1 MTGLLIE
8 KFTFDL
14 WPQVAAIYRE
24 GIADGDA
31 TFEVQI
37 PTWEAW
43 DAGHLPHSRLVAW
56 QSGKIAGWAAL
67 SPVSK
72 RPVYRGVA
80 EVSVYV
86 RTAVQGQGIGTALLE
101 ALVAASE
108 AAGVW
113 TLQAGIFPENG
124 ASLNLHSKLGFR
136 VVGRREKIG
145 QQGGV
150 WRDVILMERRS
161 QVIGVDP
168 LNLKFNDHC

>member
-1 MTGLLIE
+1 MTGLMIE
-8 KFTFDL
+8 KFTPDL
-14 WPQVAAIYRE
+14 WPLVAAIYQE
-24 GIADGDA
+24 GIAGGDA
-31 TFEVQI
+31 TFEVKI

-56 QSGKIAGWAAL
+56 QTGKIAGWAAL

-86 RTAVQGQGIGTALLE
+86 GAAAQGQGIGTALLG

-108 AAGVW
+108 TAGIW
-113 TLQAGIFPENG
+113 TLQAGIFPENK
-124 ASLNLHSKLGFR
+124 ASLKMHRKQGFR
-136 VVGRREKIG
+136 IIGRREKIG
-145 QQGGV
+145 QQAGV

-161 QVIGVDP
+161 RVAGV
-168 LNLKFNDHC
+168 